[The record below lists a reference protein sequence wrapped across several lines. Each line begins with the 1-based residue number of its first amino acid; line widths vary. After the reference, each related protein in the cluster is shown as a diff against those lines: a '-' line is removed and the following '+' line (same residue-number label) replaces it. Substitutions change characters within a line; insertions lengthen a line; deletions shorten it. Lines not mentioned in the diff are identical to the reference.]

1 MMNIVNRY
9 TLINEAK
16 QQSAALKRIAK
27 WRSAAMLMAAIGVL
41 FLYRGFSGDGIN
53 FISSII
59 GISLVITGTV
69 LAVIFNIG
77 IHNGRNNVE
86 KILDAAEEIGI

>member
-1 MMNIVNRY
+1 MSTMNQY
-9 TLINEAK
+9 TLIKEAR
-16 QQSAALKRIAK
+16 QQSTALRRIAK

-53 FISSII
+53 FISSVI
-59 GISLVITGTV
+59 GISLVIIGTV